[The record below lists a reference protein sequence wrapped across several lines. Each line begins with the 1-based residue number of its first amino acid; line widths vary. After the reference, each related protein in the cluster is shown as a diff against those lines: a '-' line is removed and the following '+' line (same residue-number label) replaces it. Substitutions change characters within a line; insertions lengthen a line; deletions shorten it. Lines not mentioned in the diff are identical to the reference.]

1 MLTTKTYLKVF
12 FLIVGL
18 ISTISMAY
26 SYYFSKHYPIPITNR
41 ISFDAKIQF
50 IREHINTDEIDTI
63 VVGSSLALN
72 NVQGIYLEKA
82 SSKCKKV
89 LNLAIFSASP
99 VQVEQ
104 LLELSDVFP
113 NLERIVYSSQFSDF
127 GHASKFKDY
136 HPEFIKKYIT
146 NELNPIEYTSSILN
160 ACKDVSFCI
169 NRQKV
174 WKNEYGQNNKFGYLG
189 FDDTGSAPL
198 NIYGADIIK
207 KRWTKLD
214 GDIQNPEAHAALF
227 RMSKKA
233 YEEDIKFYFVQQPYR
248 QEMIKKYKHLQGIMK
263 SFPQRVM
270 KVMKEHKGYFLN
282 LHETLNLG
290 NEYFADRSHLNDKGS
305 AATAKAIA
313 KFIDTVEQ

>member
-1 MLTTKTYLKVF
+1 MLKTKTYLKVF

-18 ISTISMAY
+18 ISTTSMAY

-41 ISFDAKIQF
+41 ISFDAKLQF
-50 IREHINTDEIDTI
+50 IREHVDIDEVDTL

-72 NVQGIYLEKA
+72 NVQGTYLEQA
-82 SSKCKKV
+82 SKKCKKV

-104 LLELSDVFP
+104 VLQLSEVFP
-113 NLERIVYSSQFSDF
+113 NLKRIVYSSQFSDF

-136 HPEFIKKYIT
+136 HPDFIKKYIK
-146 NELNPIEYTSSILN
+146 NELNPIEYTASILN
-160 ACKDVSFCI
+160 ACKDVSFCL

-174 WKNEYGQNNKFGYLG
+174 WENEYGQNNKFGYLG
-189 FDDTGSAPL
+189 FDHTGSAPL
-198 NIYGADIIK
+198 HIYGDDIIIT
-207 KRWTKLD
+207 RWTKLD
-214 GDIQNPEAHAALF
+214 GDIQNPAAHAALF

-233 YEEDIKFYFVQQPYR
+233 YEEKVKFYFVQQPYR
-248 QEMIKKYKHLQGIMK
+248 EEMIQKYKHLQGVMK

-270 KVMKEHKGYFLN
+270 KVMKENHGNFLN
-282 LHETLNLG
+282 LHETLNFG

-305 AATAKAIA
+305 AATAEAIA
-313 KFIDTVEQ
+313 KFIDKIEQ